1 MGLVLI
7 IIWLVALSFTST
19 VGLTLA
25 GLVLGK
31 SQRGPM
37 FSLTAL
43 LALLASVGLQYW
55 AALRPYAQSGTYGIE
70 LMTAPILT
78 PYLAVPGILA
88 AVLWFVFK
96 ARRSPVLA
104 GVTVGLLVSMPAA
117 VALALPMTFWLPDTL
132 HLRFKP

>member
-7 IIWLVALSFTST
+7 LIWLVALSFTST

-25 GLVLGK
+25 GVVLSR

-37 FSLTAL
+37 FWLTAL

-55 AALRPYAQSGTYGIE
+55 AALRPYAKKGTYDIA
-70 LMTAPILT
+70 LMAAPIFT

-104 GVTVGLLVSMPAA
+104 GAAAGLLVSMPAA
-117 VALALPMTFWLPDTL
+117 VALALPMTFWLPDAL
-132 HLRFKP
+132 HLRFEP